1 MPKGKKGT
9 AKVNRNSFVEVPC
22 IIAID
27 QSYTRT
33 GLSICVSGRVRSVG
47 SVPMS
52 KYKTKSQKR
61 LELRRTL
68 NRAIDACLKH
78 YSPEEIVVV
87 VERVRTFTGKRA
99 APFHVPDVEVALEGF
114 RPNVIKAHAALISSI
129 VDTCYV
135 RNIKVFSVETR
146 TWKSAVLGTSKPIF
160 DPIEGVNNP
169 QKFGSVRKAIDL
181 GFEEKLRGVKRGK
194 HGTGISYNDDMADA
208 ICMSLYP
215 FTGYPYHLQLED

>member
-1 MPKGKKGT
+1 MASGKKGT
-9 AKVNRNSFVEVPC
+9 AKVNRNSFKEVPC

-47 SVPMS
+47 SVPMA

-61 LELRRTL
+61 LELSRTL
-68 NRAIDACLKH
+68 NRAIDSCLKH
-78 YSPEEIVVV
+78 FITDQVVV
-87 VERVRTFTGKRA
+87 IVERVRTFTGKRA
-99 APFHVPDVEVALEGF
+99 APFHTPDVETALEGF
-114 RPNVIKAHAALISSI
+114 RPNVIKAHAALIASI
-129 VDTCYV
+129 VDTCYL
-135 RNIKVFSVETR
+135 RNIRVYSVETR
-146 TWKSAVLGTSKPIF
+146 TWKYAVLGTSKPIF
-160 DPIEGVNNP
+160 DAIEGVNNP

-181 GFEEKLRGVKRGK
+181 GFGEKMKVVKRGRG
-194 HGTGISYNDDMADA
+194 GTGFTYNDDMADA